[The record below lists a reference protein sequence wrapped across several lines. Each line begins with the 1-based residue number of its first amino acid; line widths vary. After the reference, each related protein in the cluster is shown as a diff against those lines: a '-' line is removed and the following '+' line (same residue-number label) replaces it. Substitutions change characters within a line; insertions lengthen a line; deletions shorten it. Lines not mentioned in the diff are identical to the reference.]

1 VKCQDVIE
9 VTDHRK
15 EDPPIIE
22 SDPPG
27 AADLAG
33 ARDPVSDPS
42 ALWHAWLDSPPGQY
56 LLAWEQLAIDEAV
69 ADVFGYHAVQCGTP
83 GHDFLRTNRMP
94 HRIVAYTG
102 PGAVPVADHGHTRLI
117 IDQFEELP
125 FASQSLDLVVLP
137 HVLEMTLDPHQV
149 LREVDRVLRP
159 EGRVIVTGFN
169 PVSLWGLRETL
180 GVPLGQGFLPH
191 PSRLITLLRLRDW
204 LRLLRYSPSDS
215 QHGCFRPACRSQR
228 WLDRF
233 AFTERVGDRWWPIL
247 GAVYLQSAIKRLPGM
262 TLQGPVWRKRF
273 GARASAP
280 VATHR
285 GTYRHEPA
293 EAGCSD
299 RVAPPSA

>member
-1 VKCQDVIE
+1 MTNRRNE
-9 VTDHRK
+9 
-15 EDPPIIE
+15 EPPIIE
-22 SDPPG
+22 TDPLR
-27 AADLAG
+27 AADLTG
-33 ARDPVSDPS
+33 SRGGGSDSS
-42 ALWHAWLDSPPGQY
+42 AVWHAWLDSPPGRY
-56 LLAWEQLAIDEAV
+56 LLAWEQAALDEAV
-69 ADVFGYHAVQCGTP
+69 ADVFGYHALQCGTP

-94 HRIVAYTG
+94 HRIVADTG
-102 PGAVPVADHGHTRLI
+102 PGVARLADRGHSRLV

-137 HVLEMTLDPHQV
+137 HVLEMTSDPHQV

-180 GVPLGQGFLPH
+180 GVPLGLGFLPH
-191 PSRLITLLRLRDW
+191 QSRLITLLRLRDW

-215 QHGCFRPACRSQR
+215 QHGCFRPACRSGR
-228 WLDRF
+228 WLERF
-233 AFTERVGDRWWPIL
+233 AFSERAGDRWWPIL

-285 GTYRHEPA
+285 GTCSRESV
-293 EAGCSD
+293 EAGSAD
-299 RVAPPSA
+299 RLAPPSA